1 MFFISEVLY
10 EKTGTLCCI
19 ESIHFDRW
27 KYKIEAL
34 KGGETDTCKKLEE
47 IWEFSH
53 CWQHGEKRS
62 LRISL

>member
-53 CWQHGEKRS
+53 C
-62 LRISL
+62 